1 MTMSINFTTFEIVT
15 LSIDLFTFA
24 LLLCLFLR
32 THTGDCKG
40 TLLSKVKTS
49 DGQSVVRE
57 AKLSMHER
65 PHDCGDEI

>member
-1 MTMSINFTTFEIVT
+1 MSTNINFTTFEILT
-15 LSIDLFTFA
+15 LLINLLTFV
-24 LLLCLFLR
+24 LLLCLFVR
-32 THTGDCKG
+32 THTGDCQG

-65 PHDCGDEI
+65 PQDCNEEI

>member
-1 MTMSINFTTFEIVT
+1 MTMSINFTTFEIAT
-15 LSIDLFTFA
+15 LSIDLLTFV
-24 LLLCLFLR
+24 LLLCLFVR
-32 THTGDCKG
+32 THTGVCRG

-65 PHDCGDEI
+65 SHDCDDEI